1 MQALNS
7 TDYYKQ
13 STYNAETK
21 NQLWMSNIAD
31 SHDIFCSCHTPF
43 AHLLASIFPPG
54 HQDRNLT
61 VQQILERDYQECHSG
76 GKEEESHGLAGGPD
90 TERDEGPTTDQK
102 EEDFVEDEEITE
114 LLAAADDAMAR

>member
-7 TDYYKQ
+7 TDYYKP
-13 STYNAETK
+13 SPYNAETK

-31 SHDIFCSCHTPF
+31 SHDIFCSCDTPF

-54 HQDRNLT
+54 HQDRNLSI
-61 VQQILERDYQECHSG
+61 QQILERDYQQCHSG
-76 GKEEESHGLAGGPD
+76 GKEGESHGLAGGPD
-90 TERDEGPTTDQK
+90 TERDEEPTTNQR
-102 EEDFVEDEEITE
+102 EGGFVEDEEITE